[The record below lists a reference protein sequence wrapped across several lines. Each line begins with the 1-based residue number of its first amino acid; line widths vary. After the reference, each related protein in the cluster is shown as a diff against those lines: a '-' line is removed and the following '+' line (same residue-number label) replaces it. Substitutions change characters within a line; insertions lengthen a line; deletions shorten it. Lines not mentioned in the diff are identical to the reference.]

1 MKRKHK
7 FVTPKVTRAVP
18 LYPESDL
25 LIATSIDDVTK
36 FTSVGQEEVVYDGEG
51 EGYTIDLY

>member
-1 MKRKHK
+1 MKQKLQ
-7 FVTPKVTRAVP
+7 FVSPRVTRAVP
-18 LYPESDL
+18 LFPETDL
-25 LIATSIDDVTK
+25 LFATSTDDLTQ